1 MTIMEFNLFIV
12 PITVIA
18 VQVLKRYIPTKH
30 VPLLAIAIGGIAGLA
45 FGLYYGGDNFEQVFN
60 GIVYG
65 ASASGLYDA
74 VASQV
79 KGS

>member
-1 MTIMEFNLFIV
+1 MEFNLFIV

-45 FGLYYGGDNFEQVFN
+45 FGLYYGGDTFEHVFT

-74 VASQV
+74 VVSQV